1 MFNMT
6 FTDAQGVTH
15 TDAVF
20 EVVNAY
26 YNANSAIYQDG
37 EPSVSRTTGYRAR
50 YWPSATAH
58 AEGRPPYLFVGLSGR
73 DSFTFA
79 PSSALATEAEVV
91 AAAEQHLQTVVLPSL
106 LVQTPQG

>member
-20 EVVNAY
+20 EVTNAY

-37 EPSVSRTTGYRAR
+37 APSVSRTTGYRVR
-50 YWPSATAH
+50 YWPSSEAH
-58 AEGRPPYLFVGLSGR
+58 AEGQPPYVFVDSHGR
-73 DSFTFA
+73 DTFSFMPVGDLSTA
-79 PSSALATEAEVV
+79 EAVV
-91 AAAEQHLQTVVLPSL
+91 AAAEEHLQNVVLPT
-106 LVQTPQG
+106 LVG